1 MRNLDKTSFINQ
13 VDVLK
18 QATSVQGKIY
28 HSIKADSLTV
38 SFTREGKSK
47 PERIKMDELYAL
59 YQAIDYPT
67 NKEARQFISGRV
79 QSPAVSIIN
88 ALGKSESKSATKQ
101 QHKTISV
108 VEPIKKSVSRE
119 EKNINK
125 DKDETRFFQSF
136 AAVLGERHFLS
147 KSIDKTINTNYAF
160 LSDDFRNYSFPDGI
174 ELNFKHFLAELNSNF
189 NFSGKSIA
197 HNIDGLLVRH
207 PQLGNRIVEF
217 DEEQHFT
224 PSLYTILN
232 KQTQAV
238 ELAFSAYYLSLL
250 KDMPYL
256 NDEVLKKNRIKYSF
270 EEYPRSHKEFL
281 TAIQSENVSGYIKPK
296 QNGFPYLGGRVAQ
309 RAYYDSLRNVAH
321 LSPMNKGFKPIL
333 RFPKKYFEDKS
344 GMDFSSISSDQIRVL
359 IKKYLND
366 IYNQQV

>member
-1 MRNLDKTSFINQ
+1 MRKLDKTLFITQ
-13 VDVLK
+13 VNALK
-18 QATSVQGKIY
+18 KAISVQGKTY
-28 HSIKADSLTV
+28 HSINTDSFIVHL
-38 SFTREGKSK
+38 TREGKSK
-47 PERIKMDELYAL
+47 PESIKLDELYAL
-59 YQAIDYPT
+59 YKAIDYPT

-88 ALGKSESKSATKQ
+88 ALGKSESKSASKK
-101 QHKTISV
+101 QHKTFSV
-108 VEPIKKSVSRE
+108 VEPIKKSVSRK
-119 EKNINK
+119 EKNIDK
-125 DKDETRFFQSF
+125 VKDETRFFQAF

-147 KSIDKTINTNYAF
+147 KSIDKTINNNNVF
-160 LSDDFRNYSFPDGI
+160 LSDDFRNYSFTKGI
-174 ELNFKHFLAELNSNF
+174 NQNFENFLADLNSNF
-189 NFSGKSIA
+189 NFSGKSIV
-197 HNIDGLLVRH
+197 HHIDGLLVRH
-207 PQLGNRIVEF
+207 PQLGTRIVEF

-224 PSLYTILN
+224 PSFYTILN

-250 KDMPYL
+250 KDISYL

-270 EEYPRSHKEFL
+270 EEYPKSYKEFL
-281 TAIQSENVSGYIKPK
+281 IAIQSQNVSGYTKPK

-344 GMDFSSISSDQIRVL
+344 GMDFSRISTDQIRDL
-359 IKKYLND
+359 IKECLND
-366 IYNQQV
+366 FYNLQV